1 MHTKIF
7 SIISLSLCAASAN
20 AQNAQVLDALNR
32 FSGSNTTQRETNRA
46 IAILCPGSGRL
57 SARLQADCN
66 ALVGGAFAGNA
77 AVRSAIAQ
85 LTADNAPLS
94 ANRTLGLSSVGWQAQ
109 AAAGIGGKIG
119 GPIASLRLNW
129 RSAVGDD
136 NGWMWSAFGSA
147 DVVAKTRDVSANV
160 DGFDDDSRGILLGIE
175 RTVTA
180 SSKLGL
186 ALRYRT
192 GSLDFSANSGAQ
204 DTRDLGL
211 DLLYTYQGESPW
223 YFHALASAGNR
234 NTEQTRLTRYTLD
247 ASTSVAQRFQA
258 DFDTTLRGASL
269 GLGYVFARDQLSF
282 TPYLQLERRTQ
293 KVDAYSESASDPNG
307 NGGGWAIRTEAQSGT
322 STSATLGARMS
333 YAISGSNGVYLPFAE
348 LAWVNVLSQ
357 KDEATQLN
365 FLGDTGTVRERFFA
379 ANDAEDDRYGSASL
393 GISAQ
398 FAEGFSG
405 FLRYSRHFSQ
415 DRFAQSGFYFGL
427 RMEF

>member
-1 MHTKIF
+1 MHTKI
-7 SIISLSLCAASAN
+7 ISLLTLSLYATLSN

-32 FSGSNTTQRETNRA
+32 FSDSNATQRETNRA

-77 AVRSAIAQ
+77 AVRTAIAQ

-94 ANRTLGLSSVGWQAQ
+94 ANRALALSSTGWQAQ
-109 AAAGIGGKIG
+109 ASAGIGGKIG
-119 GPIASLRLNW
+119 GPIGNLRLNW
-129 RSAVGDD
+129 RTAVGDD
-136 NGWMWSAFGSA
+136 SSTLWSAFGSA
-147 DVVAKTRDVSANV
+147 DVRSNTRDVSANV

-175 RTVTA
+175 RTVTP

-192 GSLDFSANSGAQ
+192 GSLDFSGSSGTQ
-204 DTRDLGL
+204 DTRDLGF
-211 DLLYTYQGESPW
+211 DLLYSYQGESPW
-223 YFHALASAGNR
+223 YFQALASAGKR
-234 NTEQTRLTRYTLD
+234 GTEQTRLTRYTLD
-247 ASTSVAQRFQA
+247 TTTSVAQRYQA
-258 DFDTTLRGASL
+258 DFDTALRAASI

-307 NGGGWAIRTEAQSGT
+307 NGGGWAIRTEAQTGT
-322 STSATLGARMS
+322 STSATLGARIS

-379 ANDAEDDRYGSASL
+379 ANDAEDDRYGTASL

-398 FAEGFSG
+398 FAEGFGG
-405 FLRYSRHFSQ
+405 FLRYSRHFSE